1 MSSPR
6 QGEGWP
12 VALPDLWCYL
22 KGYVII
28 AVKGRTLEKFVN
40 TALAR
45 GIDLWDITRVDDRS
59 LVARAY
65 LHDLPSLGRVL
76 KETDCQARVEEKVGL
91 PFVVRRLAKRKG
103 LVAGAILF
111 SVALYALSSFVWFVD
126 VSGAEKTRPKAVLE
140 LAARH
145 GLRPGVL
152 KSSVDPA
159 AVARGILAEFPE
171 VAWAAVHV
179 RGTMATIEIVEK
191 TLPDAKPG
199 VVDVVAAEDALVT
212 NIIVLSGE
220 PLVGEGD
227 TVTKGQVL
235 IAGVIVGP
243 GAGEDGTGTPEVVN
257 ARGIVLGRV
266 WRTYSEKCSL
276 VREVVTETGRVARAR
291 RFRIGGLAF
300 VVGPKAPPFSDYER
314 EDRSYS
320 VPPYGAAGHSVGLD
334 VTTYRE
340 VTRRAELLDREEV
353 LAAARARA
361 RAALEAR
368 LPRDAK
374 ILDVTEDVKYSQGG
388 VVTFTMTMETAEDI
402 ARERRQEQELERAD
416 RS

>member
-1 MSSPR
+1 M
-6 QGEGWP
+6 
-12 VALPDLWCYL
+12 ALADLWSYF

-45 GIDLWDITRVDDRS
+45 GIDLWDISRVDDRS

-65 LHDLPSLGRVL
+65 LHDLPSLGRIL
-76 KETDCQARVEEKVGL
+76 RETDCRGRIEEKVGV
-91 PFVVRRLAKRKG
+91 PFLVRRLARRKG

-111 SVALYALSSFVWFVD
+111 SVALYVLSSFVWFVD
-126 VSGAEKTRPKAVLE
+126 VSGVERTKPEAVLE

-152 KSSVDPA
+152 KRSIDTGK
-159 AVARGILAEFPE
+159 VARSILAEFPDL
-171 VAWAAVHV
+171 AWAAVHV
-179 RGTMATIEIVEK
+179 RGTMANIEVVEK
-191 TLPDAKPG
+191 TLPDMSPG

-220 PLVGEGD
+220 PLVSEGD

-235 IAGVIVGP
+235 IAGLVLWSQDQD
-243 GAGEDGTGTPEVVN
+243 GEWKTAEVVN

-266 WRTYSEKCSL
+266 WRTQSEKCRL
-276 VREVVTETGRVARAR
+276 VKEIVTETGRVARTSR
-291 RFRIGGLAF
+291 LTVGGLTF
-300 VVGPKAPPFSDYER
+300 MVGPKAPPFADYE
-314 EDRSYS
+314 EDERSYT
-320 VPPYGAAGHSVGLD
+320 VPLGGWSGYSIGLE

-340 VTRRAELLDREEV
+340 VIRRAEVVDRDEE
-353 LAAARARA
+353 LAEARERAR
-361 RAALEAR
+361 RALEAR
-368 LPRDAK
+368 LPQGAR
-374 ILDVTEDVKYSQGG
+374 ILDEREDVRYSQGG
-388 VVTFTMTMETAEDI
+388 VLTLRMTIETAEDI
-402 ARERRQEQELERAD
+402 ARERRQEREIERPD